1 MASGKRT
8 REDRVGGC
16 ARRLRAPYCAGIPHE
31 AAHHGPEGAPIRRSH
46 FVVGLIFLTFFVIS
60 FLTNIIGPL
69 VPEIIDDF
77 RLSLT
82 LVAVLPFAFFIAYGV
97 MSIPAGLLIERFQE
111 KPVMIAA
118 FAVAFVGASILA
130 LFPNYL
136 TAIGSLF
143 LIGSG
148 MAMLQVAINPL
159 LREAGG
165 EEHFAFN
172 ATLAQLIFGAA
183 SFLSPLVYSY
193 LVRHL
198 ADRSAESNWL
208 IMSLSRVVPDELPWI
223 SLYWLF
229 AVIALLMVGVVSLSR
244 IPRVERTAEERV
256 GAVATHLALLRK
268 PVVLLFFVGIFAYV
282 GLEQG
287 VANWMSKFL
296 NTYHGYDPQTTGAHA
311 VAWFWGLMTIGGIA
325 GIVLLKLL
333 DSKIVLVVFTLAA
346 ILSFSVALFMSG
358 PVARIAFPAV
368 GFFAAVM
375 WPVIF
380 SLALNSVPEHH
391 GSFSGILV
399 TGIIGGA
406 IVPLVVGG
414 LGDMVGLRTGM
425 LFLYLA
431 LAYILGIGFW
441 ARPLIRNLT
450 IQARKPDGV

>member
-1 MASGKRT
+1 MTARSVKCT
-8 REDRVGGC
+8 RREKARHRVGGT
-16 ARRLRAPYCAGIPHE
+16 
-31 AAHHGPEGAPIRRSH
+31 PIRRSH
-46 FVVGLIFLTFFVIS
+46 YVVGLIFLTFFVIS

-69 VPEIIDDF
+69 VPTIIDDF
-77 RLSLT
+77 HLSLT

-118 FAVAFVGASILA
+118 FSVAFVGASVLA

-172 ATLAQLIFGAA
+172 ATVAQLVFGAA

-193 LVRHL
+193 LVLNLER
-198 ADRSAESNWL
+198 RSADANLL
-208 IMSLSRVVPDELPWI
+208 ITTLSAVVPEEIPWI

-229 AVIALLMVGVVSLSR
+229 AVIALLMIGVVSVSR
-244 IPRVERTAEERV
+244 IPKVERKADEQV
-256 GAVATHLALLRK
+256 GAFTTHLALLK
-268 PVVLLFFVGIFAYV
+268 NPTVILFFLGIFAYV

-287 VANWMSKFL
+287 VANWISEFL
-296 NTYHGYDPQTTGAHA
+296 NSYHGYDPQTTGAKA
-311 VAWFWGLMTIGGIA
+311 VAWFWGLMTLGGVA

-333 DSKIVLVVFTLAA
+333 DSKIVLVLFTIAA
-346 ILSFSVALFMSG
+346 ILSFTAALFG
-358 PVARIAFPAV
+358 PGSVARIAFPAV

-380 SLALNSVPEHH
+380 SLALNSVAEHH

-406 IVPLVVGG
+406 VAPLIVGG
-414 LGDMVGLRTGM
+414 LGDRLGLRAGM
-425 LFLYLA
+425 LFLYLTMG
-431 LAYILGIGFW
+431 YILSIGFW
-441 ARPLIRNLT
+441 ARPLIRNVT
-450 IQARKPDGV
+450 IQSRKQDGG

>member
-1 MASGKRT
+1 M
-8 REDRVGGC
+8 
-16 ARRLRAPYCAGIPHE
+16 
-31 AAHHGPEGAPIRRSH
+31 
-46 FVVGLIFLTFFVIS
+46 
-60 FLTNIIGPL
+60 
-69 VPEIIDDF
+69 
-77 RLSLT
+77 
-82 LVAVLPFAFFIAYGV
+82 AVLPFAFFIAYGV

-111 KPVMIAA
+111 KPVMVAA
-118 FAVAFVGASILA
+118 FGVAFVGSSVLA

-193 LVRHL
+193 LVLNLER
-198 ADRSAESNWL
+198 RSADTNLL
-208 IMSLSRVVPDELPWI
+208 IATLARVVPAEIPWV

-229 AVIALLMVGVVSLSR
+229 AVIALLMIGVMAVSP
-244 IPRVERTAEERV
+244 IPEVERKPDEQV
-256 GAVATHLALLRK
+256 GGLATHL
-268 PVVLLFFVGIFAYV
+268 VLIRNPTVILFFLGIFAYV

-287 VANWMSKFL
+287 VANWISEFL
-296 NTYHGYDPQTTGAHA
+296 STYHGYDPQTTGARA
-311 VAWFWGLMTIGGIA
+311 VAWFWGLMTVGGLA
-325 GIVLLKLL
+325 GVVLLKLL
-333 DSKIVLVVFTLAA
+333 DSKIVLVLFTVAA
-346 ILSFSVALFMSG
+346 VVSFTAALFLSG
-358 PVARIAFPAV
+358 PAARIAFPAV

-380 SLALNSVPEHH
+380 SLALNSVAEHH

-406 IVPLVVGG
+406 IVPLIVGG
-414 LGDMVGLRTGM
+414 LGDLFGLRAGM
-425 LFLYLA
+425 LVLYLNM
-431 LAYILGIGFW
+431 AYILGIGFW
-441 ARPLIRNLT
+441 ARPLIRNVT
-450 IQARKPDGV
+450 IQMRKPDGT

>member
-1 MASGKRT
+1 M
-8 REDRVGGC
+8 
-16 ARRLRAPYCAGIPHE
+16 
-31 AAHHGPEGAPIRRSH
+31 EGAPIRRSLY
-46 FVVGLIFLTFFVIS
+46 VVGLIFLTFFVIS

-69 VPEIIDDF
+69 VPEIIEDF

-82 LVAVLPFAFFIAYGV
+82 LVAVLPFSFFIAYGV
-97 MSIPAGLLIERFQE
+97 MSIPAGFLIERFEE
-111 KPVMIAA
+111 KPVMVAA
-118 FAVAFVGASILA
+118 FAVAFVGSSILA
-130 LFPNYL
+130 LFPSYL
-136 TAIGSLF
+136 TAVCSLF

-193 LVRHL
+193 LVLRL
-198 ADRSAESNWL
+198 EDRSTEPNPL
-208 IMSLSRVVPDELPWI
+208 IATLAKVVPEDVPWI

-229 AVIALLMVGVVSLSR
+229 AVIALLMIVIVAVSR
-244 IPRVERTAEERV
+244 IPKVERKADERV
-256 GAVATHLALLRK
+256 GALATHVALLK
-268 PVVLLFFVGIFAYV
+268 NPTVILFFVGIFTYV

-296 NTYHGYDPQTTGAHA
+296 NTYHGYDPQTTGARA

-325 GIVLLKLL
+325 GIALLKLL
-333 DSKIVLVVFTLAA
+333 DSKIVLASFTVAA
-346 ILSFSVALFMSG
+346 ILSFSAALFLSG
-358 PVARIAFPAV
+358 PVARIAFPMV

-380 SLALNSVPEHH
+380 SLALNSVAEHH

-406 IVPLVVGG
+406 VVPLVVGG
-414 LGDMVGLRTGM
+414 LGDLFGLRTGM

-431 LAYILGIGFW
+431 LAYILSIGFW
-441 ARPLIRNLT
+441 AKPLIRNVT
-450 IQARKPDGV
+450 IQLRKKDAGGAPSA

>member
-1 MASGKRT
+1 
-8 REDRVGGC
+8 V
-16 ARRLRAPYCAGIPHE
+16 
-31 AAHHGPEGAPIRRSH
+31 EGAPIRRSRH
-46 FVVGLIFLTFFVIS
+46 VVGLIFLTFFVIS

-77 RLSLT
+77 HLSLT

-97 MSIPAGLLIERFQE
+97 MSIPAGLLIERFEE
-111 KPVMIAA
+111 KPVMVAA
-118 FAVAFVGASILA
+118 FSVAFVGSLMLA

-136 TAIGSLF
+136 TAVGSLF

-193 LVRHL
+193 LVLRLQDPSAGSNPVITAL
-198 ADRSAESNWL
+198 AA
-208 IMSLSRVVPDELPWI
+208 VVPDELPWV

-229 AVIALLMVGVVSLSR
+229 AVIALVMIAVVAVSR
-244 IPRVERTAEERV
+244 VPKVERKPEERV
-256 GAVATHLALLRK
+256 GAFATHLALLK
-268 PVVLLFFVGIFAYV
+268 NPVVILFFLGIFTYV

-287 VANWMSKFL
+287 VANWISKFL
-296 NTYHGYDPQTTGAHA
+296 SIYHGYDPQTTGARA
-311 VAWFWGLMTIGGIA
+311 VAWFWGLMTIGGVA
-325 GIVLLKLL
+325 GVVLLKLL
-333 DSKIVLVVFTLAA
+333 DSKVVLVLFTIAA
-346 ILSFSVALFMSG
+346 ILSLTAALFLSG
-358 PVARIAFPAV
+358 PVARIAFPVV

-380 SLALNSVPEHH
+380 SLALNSVAEHH

-406 IVPLVVGG
+406 IVPLVIGG
-414 LGDMVGLRTGM
+414 LGDLLGLRAGM
-425 LFLYLA
+425 LFLYVA
-431 LAYILGIGFW
+431 MGYILGIGFW
-441 ARPLIRNLT
+441 ARPLIRNVT
-450 IQARKPDGV
+450 IQSRKEDGG

>member
-1 MASGKRT
+1 MP
-8 REDRVGGC
+8 DRDDYIG
-16 ARRLRAPYCAGIPHE
+16 RAPTRDGTATEQG
-31 AAHHGPEGAPIRRSH
+31 GTPIRRSH
-46 FVVGLIFLTFFVIS
+46 YVVGLIFLTFFVIS

-77 RLSLT
+77 HLSLT

-97 MSIPAGLLIERFQE
+97 MSIPAGLLIEKFQE
-111 KPVMIAA
+111 KPVMVAA
-118 FAVAFVGASILA
+118 FGVAFVGSSMLA

-172 ATLAQLIFGAA
+172 ATMAQLIFGAA

-193 LVRHL
+193 LVLHL
-198 ADRSAESNWL
+198 EQRSAEPNPL
-208 IMSLSRVVPDELPWI
+208 IAALSRVVPEDIPWI

-229 AVIALLMVGVVSLSR
+229 AVIALLMIGVVAISR
-244 IPRVERTAEERV
+244 IPKVERRADERV
-256 GAVATHLALLRK
+256 GAFATHLILLK
-268 PVVLLFFVGIFAYV
+268 NPTVMLFFLGIFAYV

-287 VANWMSKFL
+287 VANWISKFL
-296 NTYHGYDPQTTGAHA
+296 STYHGYDPQTTGARA
-311 VAWFWGLMTIGGIA
+311 VAWFWGLMTVGGIA
-325 GIVLLKLL
+325 GVVLLRLL
-333 DSKIVLVVFTLAA
+333 DSKIVLAVFTVCA
-346 ILSFSVALFMSG
+346 ILCLSAALLGSG
-358 PVARIAFPAV
+358 PVSRVAFPLV

-380 SLALNSVPEHH
+380 SLALNSVAEHH

-414 LGDMVGLRTGM
+414 LGDLVGLRAGM
-425 LFLYLA
+425 FFLYLS
-431 LAYILGIGFW
+431 LGYILSIGIW
-441 ARPLIRNLT
+441 AKPLIRNVT
-450 IQARKPDGV
+450 IQSRKRDAL